1 MPYKLDVTYNEIMNL
16 YTARHRDSD
25 REGIKRAYQ
34 YACEKHE
41 GVKRGSGEPY
51 IFHPMRVAR
60 ILAEQGFESDYLMSA
75 LLHDVVED
83 CDVPVSEIR
92 RLFGDTVAKTV
103 DAVTALSDRDFGENK
118 PSKKKRDSL
127 SDVKLQE
134 NMTVKALYVKIA
146 DRIDNLS
153 TISGVKEEKRMPKA
167 KHTQEILIPMA
178 ERAKAYYY
186 VDILEDLCF
195 RIEHPGLV
203 GLMEKIRDRICAEN
217 RLATGKSL
225 LAFEKIFDHKRK
237 SPDKMLEPY
246 RRNIIEFRQQ
256 DRSMVSLYRQIT
268 REMRNS
274 NELERIF
281 RKDNFAFYDL
291 FLIVS
296 NDLEEEGTPIRP
308 HDLFFKY
315 FELAL
320 SKCGF
325 YIVDYKKT
333 THEDSTYFLLADE
346 MDNLYRL
353 FIRTQDDYNRYLH
366 GDIIDDSAFFSGIVN
381 EIEPRDTYRP
391 KIKVFRA
398 DGTAMIIDKDSTV
411 LDFAFHIHSDL
422 GLHFKHAHL
431 NDDKTFLPAYTRL
444 SEGDTVFIIQDE
456 NVNPTFSWFNYV
468 RTSRATHHLVRYFYR
483 LYGSGN
489 DAPSV

>member
-296 NDLEEEGTPIRP
+296 NDLEEEGTRSVPTTCSLNTLNWPSANAASTSSIIKRRP
-308 HDLFFKY
+308 TRTPHTSCSPTRWTIFTVSSSARRMIITDTCT
-315 FELAL
+315 ETSSTTVPSSPAL
-320 SKCGF
+320 SMKSNP
-325 YIVDYKKT
+325 VTPTVPRSK
-333 THEDSTYFLLADE
+333 SSA
-346 MDNLYRL
+346 
-353 FIRTQDDYNRYLH
+353 RTAQ
-366 GDIIDDSAFFSGIVN
+366 
-381 EIEPRDTYRP
+381 P
-391 KIKVFRA
+391 
-398 DGTAMIIDKDSTV
+398 
-411 LDFAFHIHSDL
+411 
-422 GLHFKHAHL
+422 
-431 NDDKTFLPAYTRL
+431 
-444 SEGDTVFIIQDE
+444 
-456 NVNPTFSWFNYV
+456 
-468 RTSRATHHLVRYFYR
+468 
-483 LYGSGN
+483 
-489 DAPSV
+489 

>member
-1 MPYKLDVTYNEIMNL
+1 
-16 YTARHRDSD
+16 
-25 REGIKRAYQ
+25 
-34 YACEKHE
+34 
-41 GVKRGSGEPY
+41 
-51 IFHPMRVAR
+51 
-60 ILAEQGFESDYLMSA
+60 MSA

-268 REMRNS
+268 GEMRNS
-274 NELERIF
+274 NELERIKTIITSLVNGF
-281 RKDNFAFYDL
+281 EECAKCIDL
-291 FLIVS
+291 VVNSNQTNIDDTSEVITSFSLIEDGISETNEKVARISSIVLQTMSEIHSVS
-296 NDLEEEGTPIRP
+296 EQVEKIEGSAQSTAAASQQVTATTQ
-308 HDLFFKY
+308 
-315 FELAL
+315 ELAAHMNEVENDISGL
-320 SKCGF
+320 AAGS
-325 YIVDYKKT
+325 
-333 THEDSTYFLLADE
+333 HELAA
-346 MDNLYRL
+346 RL
-353 FIRTQDDYNRYLH
+353 N
-366 GDIIDDSAFFSGIVN
+366 
-381 EIEPRDTYRP
+381 
-391 KIKVFRA
+391 
-398 DGTAMIIDKDSTV
+398 
-411 LDFAFHIHSDL
+411 
-422 GLHFKHAHL
+422 
-431 NDDKTFLPAYTRL
+431 TF
-444 SEGDTVFIIQDE
+444 EV
-456 NVNPTFSWFNYV
+456 
-468 RTSRATHHLVRYFYR
+468 
-483 LYGSGN
+483 
-489 DAPSV
+489 